1 MYNCGYS
8 PALWQDSVIRDS
20 PPSHKHCMDPLR
32 AMSLKPF
39 PSYLRSWRT
48 TQWSDCPRT
57 GMQSAWVSG
66 ATRHGSVSPVS
77 SKLSCALEYL
87 KKLFIWLQSYPKNIF
102 IWFLH
107 RTVFC
112 KIFLFLYVC
121 RYNFFWLFL
130 PLLWYSFQPHIF
142 WSVSR
147 TADLTCWNL
156 CRSDVLVVFHVFPVP
171 FLQCTVPCISCKS
184 DSTQRCLSCML
195 SGYGLR
201 KFCLWRWSV
210 LCCWTCLVYRCYIVY
225 LHTWWS
231 QLVWV

>member
-8 PALWQDSVIRDS
+8 PALWQDLVIRDS

-87 KKLFIWLQSYPKNIF
+87 KKLFGYNPIL
-102 IWFLH
+102 
-107 RTVFC
+107 
-112 KIFLFLYVC
+112 KIFSFDFYIEQFFVKSFSSSTCVGTIFSDFFYPCYGIVFNPTFSEVCHVRQTWLVGIYVAQMSSLSFMYFLFRFSNVLFLAFLASQTVHNVACLACYRVTDYESFVC
-121 RYNFFWLFL
+121 GG
-130 PLLWYSFQPHIF
+130 
-142 WSVSR
+142 
-147 TADLTCWNL
+147 DLYCVAE
-156 CRSDVLVVFHVFPVP
+156 RA
-171 FLQCTVPCISCKS
+171 
-184 DSTQRCLSCML
+184 
-195 SGYGLR
+195 
-201 KFCLWRWSV
+201 
-210 LCCWTCLVYRCYIVY
+210 
-225 LHTWWS
+225 
-231 QLVWV
+231 